1 MSPYFESIRIQ
12 HRQIHLLPYHAARLN
27 RTRRDIFGLKDPINL
42 DIQIPDYLD
51 NDIWK
56 CRVTYGTAI
65 ENITFEPY
73 QARNIQSIKLIQG
86 QADIEYTYKGDRA
99 ELQKLYDQRGD
110 ADDIIIVRD
119 DYLTDSFWSNITLSQ
134 GGRWYTP
141 ATPLLKGTMR
151 QYLLDQGQIAERII
165 RASDIHDYDQIMPIN
180 ALNPFDITKAIST
193 QKIINN

>member
-1 MSPYFESIRIQ
+1 
-12 HRQIHLLPYHAARLN
+12 
-27 RTRRDIFGLKDPINL
+27 
-42 DIQIPDYLD
+42 
-51 NDIWK
+51 
-56 CRVTYGTAI
+56 V
-65 ENITFEPY
+65 
-73 QARNIQSIKLIQG
+73 RNIRSIKLIHVH
-86 QADIEYTYKGDRA
+86 ADIEYTYKGDRT

-119 DYLTDSFWSNITLSQ
+119 GYLTDTFWSNITLSQ

-180 ALNPFDITKAIST
+180 ALNLFDITRAIST